1 MQRLI
6 QFWKSGT
13 VGKLTLGCGGLIAL
27 LFVCGTC
34 GVLFGQGPSREKPT
48 EEPTA
53 TSTLVPTSTLSPTKV
68 VTTPIGTTVPVP
80 TYDVVEVDDIS
91 LAHSVRLRVV
101 VTTEFPIVT
110 EQIGALCEEVVQDLK
125 SQGPLNAVVVFLYD
139 TRSVVSGAYS
149 IARCEYAP
157 NGVWEDAGKVQAGD
171 YSTHIFAYEYQPKVG
186 DPDAALP
193 ERPTEQEYNLCQQW
207 DRLAFELLSESD
219 DVAASEALAYEQ
231 IAEENGV
238 SIQTVED
245 AVFKC
250 IFWTWR

>member
-1 MQRLI
+1 MKKATGLVLL
-6 QFWKSGT
+6 S
-13 VGKLTLGCGGLIAL
+13 VLLAACGCAA
-27 LFVCGTC
+27 
-34 GVLFGQGPSREKPT
+34 PT
-48 EEPTA
+48 PD
-53 TSTLVPTSTLSPTKV
+53 
-68 VTTPIGTTVPVP
+68 IPVP

-171 YSTHIFAYEYQPKVG
+171 YSTHRFAYEYRPKVG

-193 ERPTEQEYNLCQQW
+193 ERPTEQEHNLCQQW
-207 DRLAFELLSESD
+207 DRLAFELISESD
-219 DVAASEALAYEQ
+219 DVAASEALGELAST
-231 IAEENGV
+231 GV
-238 SIQTVED
+238 ALLLELFKGRPCRGVDAPSKNSPFPSED
-245 AVFKC
+245 GRGVPFCA
-250 IFWTWR
+250 WSAPNTGTRLEALLSGLTAS

>member
-1 MQRLI
+1 MEVVRSA
-6 QFWKSGT
+6 KA
-13 VGKLTLGCGGLIAL
+13 AL
-27 LFVCGTC
+27 LGAKAQGVVGEERREMKKATGLVLLSVLLAACGC
-34 GVLFGQGPSREKPT
+34 AAPT
-48 EEPTA
+48 PD
-53 TSTLVPTSTLSPTKV
+53 
-68 VTTPIGTTVPVP
+68 IPVP

-91 LAHSVRLRVV
+91 LAHSTRLRVV

-139 TRSVVSGAYS
+139 TRSMVSGAYS

-171 YSTHIFAYEYQPKVG
+171 YSTHRFAYEYRPKVG

-193 ERPTEQEYNLCQQW
+193 ERPTEQEHNLCQQW
-207 DRLAFELLSESD
+207 DRLAFELISESD

-238 SIQTVED
+238 STQTVED
-245 AVFKC
+245 AVYKC
-250 IFWTWR
+250 IFWAFR

>member
-1 MQRLI
+1 MLCLCCL
-6 QFWKSGT
+6 
-13 VGKLTLGCGGLIAL
+13 VLLGEEAHGVVEEEGREMKKATGLVLLSVLLVACGGAA
-27 LFVCGTC
+27 
-34 GVLFGQGPSREKPT
+34 PT
-48 EEPTA
+48 PD
-53 TSTLVPTSTLSPTKV
+53 
-68 VTTPIGTTVPVP
+68 IPVP

-171 YSTHIFAYEYQPKVG
+171 YSTHRFAYEYQPKVG

>member
-1 MQRLI
+1 MVKRIREWGERREMKKAMALMLV
-6 QFWKSGT
+6 S
-13 VGKLTLGCGGLIAL
+13 VLLVACGGAA
-27 LFVCGTC
+27 
-34 GVLFGQGPSREKPT
+34 PT
-48 EEPTA
+48 PD
-53 TSTLVPTSTLSPTKV
+53 
-68 VTTPIGTTVPVP
+68 IPVP

-91 LAHSVRLRVV
+91 LAHSVRFRVV

-139 TRSVVSGAYS
+139 TRSLVSWGYS

-171 YSTHIFAYEYQPKVG
+171 YSTHRFAYEYQPKVS
-186 DPDAALP
+186 DPHAAVS

-207 DRLAFELLSESD
+207 DELAFELLSESD
-219 DVAASEALAYEQ
+219 DVAASEAIAYEQ
-231 IAEENGV
+231 IAEESGV

-245 AVFKC
+245 ALFKC
-250 IFWTWR
+250 TAWTWR

>member
-48 EEPTA
+48 EEPTV

-68 VTTPIGTTVPVP
+68 VSTPIGTTVPVP
-80 TYDVVEVDDIS
+80 TYDVVEAEDIS
-91 LAHSVRLRVV
+91 LAHAVRFRIKVA
-101 VTTEFPIVT
+101 TEFPIVT

-139 TRSVVSGAYS
+139 TRSLVSWGYS
-149 IARCEYAP
+149 IAKCEYAP
-157 NGVWEDAGKVQAGD
+157 DGVWEDAGKVQAGD
-171 YSTHIFAYEYQPKVG
+171 YSTHRFAYEYQPKVS
-186 DPDAALP
+186 DPQSAVS

-207 DRLAFELLSESD
+207 DRLVLDLLSESD
-219 DVAASEALAYEQ
+219 EVAAAETIAYEQ

-238 SIQTVED
+238 STQTVED
-245 AVFKC
+245 ALFKC
-250 IFWTWR
+250 TAWMSR